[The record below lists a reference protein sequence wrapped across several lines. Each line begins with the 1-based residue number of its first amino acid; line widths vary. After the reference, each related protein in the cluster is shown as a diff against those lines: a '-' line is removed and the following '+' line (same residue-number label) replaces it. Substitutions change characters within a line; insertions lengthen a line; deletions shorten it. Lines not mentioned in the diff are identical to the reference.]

1 MDMKTKLEFLQLLR
15 EAALVGTQEP
25 ESEKD
30 EMINSHARANREFC
44 NELTD
49 EQRSQLT
56 HIALA
61 SVYGS
66 NVPSFPVARGG

>member
-15 EAALVGTQEP
+15 EAALVGGQEP

-30 EMINSHARANREFC
+30 EAINRYARENRDIC

-49 EQRSQLT
+49 DQRSQLT

-61 SVYGS
+61 SIYGS
-66 NVPSFPVARGG
+66 NVPSFPVARCG